1 MNKKLLAL
9 LVASTLGLTACGD
22 DATTSGDPTL
32 NPNIGE
38 SLKAETKI
46 NFDLVSDPSKPV
58 IVTPTYLAMDSFD
71 GTIKTDGDVG
81 TEGYS
86 TDISN
91 PAVALGKTDG
101 WSTNQP
107 IIIEF
112 TGNNL
117 NAETAEDGF
126 YLLET
131 GDPSSSDYAN
141 TSPTPLTVAN
151 GDFIV
156 SASGKTLTIIFLK
169 PLKPASQYQFAVTS
183 DLKDEKGNPVGMSST
198 YAVLKSTTPTPD
210 MALEPAQKVAHLSE
224 ATFAAAGIDKDKI
237 IFSNWFTTA
246 SAGDV
251 MYAAKAASALAL
263 QKGADKVWTGTA
275 ISTDVSSE
283 DLSKLLTMTTPI
295 KDTAAS
301 DNNKDVYKGN
311 VYLPYYLETDAAKF
325 ASTPWQSGMPSLA
338 SIQYVLENGPD
349 ADKAIVMAKLTE
361 LEITL
366 EDLEKIA
373 TNPEIQLRI
382 LPLLTGQDIIL
393 SDGKPLDEERLITR
407 YSPVPKLKSVQ
418 QVEYTLITPPDGSAC
433 QAVGANQVTIFQHGI
448 TADKDTLQTSNLP
461 DEIISNSCNAIF
473 AIDLP
478 LHGTRGI
485 SLPDGSTVNASTDPS
500 IFLNLLYLPVGR
512 DNIRQSITD
521 QINLRV
527 AIGLQFARIAAEIEA
542 GVIDPTSELNWLS
555 PTKGVNFVGHS
566 LGAITGI
573 DLAYVANRTVNEET
587 DPLLF
592 NINKFALAN
601 PGAGIPYLLLESG
614 SFGNFVKGTL
624 LSASSDEF
632 AAVCSN
638 SGLIQM
644 ATCYGLYE
652 RSLVNSGSN
661 ESLSQLESI
670 YSLYS
675 EFAYASQTILDTVD
689 PLNHAPLISEQT
701 PVYMS
706 MTIDDSTIPNY
717 LTPRAT
723 VEGTDIMKPY
733 SAFAGTLNLVSEA
746 QLGLTPT
753 IDNVTGDKPL
763 KTAAFF
769 TVGSHTSFM
778 QETSLPPG
786 KPATLEMQEHVA
798 SLINGDGTTLT
809 VNNNGGILTTTP

>member
-32 NPNIGE
+32 DPNIGE

-46 NFDLVSDPSKPV
+46 NFDLVSDPSNPV

-91 PAVALGKTDG
+91 PEVALGKTDG

-107 IIIEF
+107 IVIEF
-112 TGNNL
+112 TGNKL
-117 NAETAEDGF
+117 DATTAEDGF

-141 TSPTPLTVAN
+141 TPPIPLTVVN
-151 GDFIV
+151 GDFTIV
-156 SASGKTLTIIFLK
+156 TSGKTLTVIFLK
-169 PLKPASQYQFAVTS
+169 PLKAASQYQFAITS

-198 YAVLKSTTPTPD
+198 YAVLKSATPTPD

-224 ATFAAAGIDKDKI
+224 ATFAATGIDKDKI

-263 QKGADKVWTGTA
+263 QQGPDKVWTGTA
-275 ISTDVSSE
+275 ISEDVTSE
-283 DLSKLLTMTTPI
+283 ELASVFEMSFDPASFSTTPG
-295 KDTAAS
+295 
-301 DNNKDVYKGN
+301 GN
-311 VYLPYYLETDAAKF
+311 QVFTGTVNLPYYLETDPTKF

-338 SIQYVLENGPD
+338 AISYVLENGSD
-349 ADKAIVMAKLTE
+349 ADKTIVMAKLTE
-361 LEITL
+361 LGITL
-366 EDLEKIA
+366 DDLANIA
-373 TNPEIQLRI
+373 TDPAIQLRV
-382 LPLLTGQDIIL
+382 LPLLTGQEITL
-393 SDGKPLDEERLITR
+393 SDGSQLDAERLITR

-418 QVEYTLITPPDGSAC
+418 GVEYTVIFPSDADC
-433 QAVGANQVTIFQHGI
+433 QNAPVNQVTIFQHGI
-448 TADKDTLQTSNLP
+448 TADKETLKTSDLP
-461 DEIISNSCNAIF
+461 DKIIGDSCNAIF

-485 SLPDGSTVNASTDPS
+485 SLPDGSTVNASDDPS
-500 IFLNLLYLPVGR
+500 VYLNLQYLPVGR
-512 DNIRQSITD
+512 DNVRQSITD

-527 AIGLQFARIAAEIEA
+527 AIGRIFAGIAA
-542 GVIDPTSELNWLS
+542 GNGSNMGPLGWLD

-592 NINKFALAN
+592 NINKFAFAN

-632 AAVCSN
+632 AAVCN
-638 SGLIQM
+638 NPGLGAMTI
-644 ATCYGLYE
+644 CYGQYE

-661 ESLSQLESI
+661 ESLNQLESI
-670 YSLYS
+670 YSLYG
-675 EFAYASQTILDTVD
+675 EFAYASQTILDTID

-706 MTIDDSTIPNY
+706 MTIDDSTIPNH

-753 IDNVTGDKPL
+753 TDDVTGDTPL
-763 KTAAFF
+763 KTATFF

-778 QETSLPPG
+778 KETTLPSG

-798 SLINGDGTTLT
+798 SLINGDGTSLEVT
-809 VNNNGGILTTTP
+809 NSDILTTTP

>member
-32 NPNIGE
+32 DPNIGE

-46 NFDLVSDPSKPV
+46 NFDLVSDPSNPV

-91 PAVALGKTDG
+91 PEVALGKTDG

-107 IIIEF
+107 IVIEF
-112 TGNNL
+112 TGNKL
-117 NAETAEDGF
+117 DATTAEDGF

-141 TSPTPLTVAN
+141 TPPIPLTVVN
-151 GDFIV
+151 GDFTIV
-156 SASGKTLTIIFLK
+156 TSGKTLTVIFLK
-169 PLKPASQYQFAVTS
+169 PLKAASQYQFAITS

-198 YAVLKSTTPTPD
+198 YAVLKSATPTPD

-224 ATFAAAGIDKDKI
+224 ATFAATGIDKDKI

-263 QKGADKVWTGTA
+263 QQGPNKVWTGTA
-275 ISTDVSSE
+275 ISADVSSE
-283 DLSKLLTMTTPI
+283 DLSKLFTMTAPI

-301 DNNKDVYKGN
+301 DNDKDVYKGN
-311 VYLPYYLETDAAKF
+311 VFLPYYLETDAAKF

-338 SIQYVLENGPD
+338 TIQYVLENGPD

-373 TNPEIQLRI
+373 TDPEIQLRV
-382 LPLLTGQDIIL
+382 LPLLTGQEIIL

-448 TADKDTLQTSNLP
+448 TSNKDTLAASSLSS
-461 DEIISNSCNAIF
+461 EIVGSSCNAIF

-485 SLPDGSTVNASTDPS
+485 DIPGGGTVNASTDPS
-500 IFLNLLYLPVGR
+500 IYLNLQYLPVGR
-512 DNIRQSITD
+512 DNVRQSITD
-521 QINLRV
+521 QINLRA

-555 PTKGVNFVGHS
+555 PIKGVNFVGHS

-573 DLAYVANRTVNEET
+573 DLGYVANRTVSEAT
-587 DPLLF
+587 DGVLF
-592 NINKFALAN
+592 DINKLTLAN
-601 PGAGIPYLLLESG
+601 PGAGIPYLLLESTT
-614 SFGNFVKGTL
+614 FGNFVKGNLLAASSEEFATGCGSADLTL
-624 LSASSDEF
+624 CYIAYEQGLINNGSDASIAELSAVYSGFSD
-632 AAVCSN
+632 
-638 SGLIQM
+638 
-644 ATCYGLYE
+644 
-652 RSLVNSGSN
+652 
-661 ESLSQLESI
+661 
-670 YSLYS
+670 
-675 EFAYASQTILDTVD
+675 FAYAAQTIMDTID
-689 PLNHAPLISEQT
+689 PLNHAPQVSADT

-706 MTIDDSTIPNY
+706 MTMGDLTIPNT
-717 LTPRAT
+717 LTQGAT
-723 VEGTDIMKPY
+723 VGGTTVIKPY
-733 SAFAGTLNLVSEA
+733 SPFGGTLNLASEA
-746 QLGLTPT
+746 QLALTPT
-753 IDNVTGDKPL
+753 TSSISGDSTVKA
-763 KTAAFF
+763 AAFF
-769 TVGSHTSFM
+769 TVGNHSSFM
-778 QETSLPPG
+778 TKSMLPAG
-786 KPATLEMQEHVA
+786 KPATVEMQQHAV

-809 VNNNGGILTTTP
+809 VTNDGILTTTP